1 MPSQAVE
8 YIVTTFSK
16 FPLLYTGR
24 EGEAQA
30 STMSI
35 ANLKSIC

>member
-8 YIVTTFSK
+8 YIVGTFSK
-16 FPLLYTGR
+16 FPLLYAR
-24 EGEAQA
+24 V

-35 ANLKSIC
+35 AALI